1 MLRQAD
7 GKMKGKIENVKQ
19 VKYDNWKMLHAKTT
33 YFSKMNNALFEADK
47 RYECD
52 GLTYISSSTKEF
64 LNDIDSTKN

>member
-1 MLRQAD
+1 
-7 GKMKGKIENVKQ
+7 
-19 VKYDNWKMLHAKTT
+19 MLHAKTT